1 MQTSWRLDGQKRK
14 HVWQVTLLSRGLGAS
29 EKCFGFKIPDGSIYR
44 LCLTD
49 QTLSL
54 IRMDDETLEM
64 TLTLNSIRSCGSL
77 KNFFYLEFKFVFQAG
92 RSSLIGAGEL
102 WMDCEDGNIAQ
113 NVHQTVIQKCSKLKK
128 LSDAMSLFN
137 SMSANSSSSR
147 EELAPKS
154 RNRSSSAT
162 ESSKPN
168 AMPRRQTTSG
178 APKPNIYQQ
187 DHTPNVNET
196 PVPPCTTTNNTTA
209 GNSNNVAWPGT
220 VSHQRTRSLPLAHP
234 APLNTETT
242 TTTITNTTTFNPVRT
257 AAKRSTNQSSK
268 CMYHFIHSL
277 SFILMVIYISLSEL
291 TLYTSGS

>member
-187 DHTPNVNET
+187 GGRVH
-196 PVPPCTTTNNTTA
+196 A
-209 GNSNNVAWPGT
+209 
-220 VSHQRTRSLPLAHP
+220 
-234 APLNTETT
+234 
-242 TTTITNTTTFNPVRT
+242 
-257 AAKRSTNQSSK
+257 
-268 CMYHFIHSL
+268 
-277 SFILMVIYISLSEL
+277 
-291 TLYTSGS
+291 